1 MARYRQFFERLV
13 KTYPKSVYL
22 LVWLIGLEWLW
33 IHQFQNNRDLAT
45 TYIHKIFRPL
55 GNFLR
60 QIFNYTILHFG
71 LIIGFLFVAICFIYL
86 FKKMI
91 NKQYKPLIISILL
104 FLVIAYPIYMF
115 LWGFS
120 YGLGYKN
127 NTITSLSKKNTTFEE
142 VVTLTQNFIDLSK
155 NYEKVGNKNMPFD
168 TIANKANF
176 YNDIANFSTSATF
189 KVKTGTFSQLL
200 AKMGV
205 GGFYSFWT
213 GEIFVSNIHK
223 TSSLPFVISH
233 EMAHATGY
241 APEDESNYFAFKNCI
256 NAPDSLFQYSA
267 IREVIQIGLHTV
279 YEQDSTK
286 FKQLKSSLPK
296 FIQKDFEEENNN
308 WKPYRNS
315 ILRTISTT
323 FYNKFLLFNGQDQG
337 TKSYDIL
344 IYNLIDLKK
353 KTGHYY

>member
-1 MARYRQFFERLV
+1 MARYRQFFESLV

-22 LVWLIGLEWLW
+22 LVWLVGLEWLW

-45 TYIHKIFRPL
+45 IYIHKIFRPT

-60 QIFNYTILHFG
+60 QIFNYSSLHFG
-71 LIIGFLFVAICFIYL
+71 LIISFFVILLILIYL
-86 FKKMI
+86 IKKTL
-91 NKQYKPLIISILL
+91 NKQFKLLIISMLM
-104 FLVIAYPIYMF
+104 FWVIGYPIYMF
-115 LWGFS
+115 LWGFT

-127 NTITSLSKKNTTFEE
+127 NTITSLAKKNTTFNE
-142 VVTLTQNFIDLSK
+142 VVALTQDFIYLSK
-155 NYEKVGNKNMPFD
+155 NYENYGDKNMHFD
-168 TIANKANF
+168 TIANKASF
-176 YNDIANFSTSATF
+176 YNDIADFSTSDTL
-189 KVKTGTFSQLL
+189 KVKTGIFSKLL
-200 AKMGV
+200 AKMGT

-223 TSSLPFVISH
+223 TSALPFVISH

-241 APEDESNYFAFKNCI
+241 AAEDESNYFAFKNCI

-279 YEQDSTK
+279 YEQDSIK
-286 FKQLKSSLPK
+286 FIQLKSSLPK
-296 FIQKDFEEENNN
+296 FVQKDFEKENSR

-315 ILRTISTT
+315 ILREISST
-323 FYNKFLLFNGQDQG
+323 FYNNFLLFNGQNQG
-337 TKSYDIL
+337 NKSYHIL